1 MSAMTVQPVGTFAQF
16 IAFFV
21 VAKIAANNCRRF
33 CNRDA
38 KRAQCPGKQKSFGS
52 HKPSNL
58 ALASSTACLQL
69 AYLSGAAVAFCLV
82 LHDVPLELGWGRGI
96 WDRMVQFETD
106 NPWQSTSL
114 KGTLHTNVS
123 TDELDAITSD
133 IQRQHLPMFEQFPFR
148 TLLNSL
154 FIKIHLIRP
163 CRKPSSITLVDWLNR
178 RANLRCDCA
187 ICQAVKEKRKKVPSP
202 GEILYTVVGDQQAAM
217 NGRIHF
223 CPTEKLVYIP
233 NGMHDV
239 CGL

>member
-1 MSAMTVQPVGTFAQF
+1 
-16 IAFFV
+16 
-21 VAKIAANNCRRF
+21 
-33 CNRDA
+33 
-38 KRAQCPGKQKSFGS
+38 
-52 HKPSNL
+52 
-58 ALASSTACLQL
+58 
-69 AYLSGAAVAFCLV
+69 
-82 LHDVPLELGWGRGI
+82 
-96 WDRMVQFETD
+96 MVQFETD

-133 IQRQHLPMFEQFPFR
+133 IQRQHLP
-148 TLLNSL
+148 
-154 FIKIHLIRP
+154 I
-163 CRKPSSITLVDWLNR
+163 KPSSITLVDWLNR

-202 GEILYTVVGDQQAAM
+202 GEILYAVVGDQQAAM